1 MADERGTGLAWTGRP
16 DDDEL
21 DPTLYSGTA
30 GIVLALLE
38 GYQHFGEHRASPGT
52 LAPRTGWA
60 MGNAG
65 IIRELLR
72 YARIQEGGDPGYAV
86 AWPDH
91 PPVILPRSVRP
102 G

>member
-1 MADERGTGLAWTGRP
+1 
-16 DDDEL
+16 
-21 DPTLYSGTA
+21 
-30 GIVLALLE
+30 
-38 GYQHFGEHRASPGT
+38 
-52 LAPRTGWA
+52 

-72 YARIQEGGDPGYAV
+72 YVRIQEGRDRGYAV

-91 PPVILPRSVRP
+91 PPAIAPSSATGKPGEPGEADPAGLSRPANRS